1 MRNIWRAREYI
12 NREEVTVLDIQIDSR
27 EKARA
32 ITKIINEF
40 ERQGIGYYTSKL
52 WVGDYM
58 SLDNPRLII
67 DRKQTLAEVCGNL
80 CQQHKRF
87 KDGLVRAQ
95 ERGIQMVILVEHSA
109 HIKSIDD
116 VEKWK
121 NPRTRAWEKKIREQA
136 GCGYD
141 FPIEDAILLAKQ
153 YGFKVTAPPTPGP
166 TLAKQM
172 QTLSERYGVRW
183 EFCSKQQTGKRI
195 IEILRDGL

>member
-1 MRNIWRAREYI
+1 M
-12 NREEVTVLDIQIDSR
+12 DIQIDSR

-32 ITKIINEF
+32 ITKIIDEF
-40 ERQGIGYYTSKL
+40 DRQGIGYYTSKL

-67 DRKQTLAEVCGNL
+67 DRKQSLTEVCGNL

-87 KDGLVRAQ
+87 KDELARAQ

-141 FPIEDAILLAKQ
+141 FPIEDAIMLAKQ
-153 YGFKVTAPPTPGP
+153 YGFKVSAPPTPGP

-172 QTLSERYGVRW
+172 RTLSERYGVRW